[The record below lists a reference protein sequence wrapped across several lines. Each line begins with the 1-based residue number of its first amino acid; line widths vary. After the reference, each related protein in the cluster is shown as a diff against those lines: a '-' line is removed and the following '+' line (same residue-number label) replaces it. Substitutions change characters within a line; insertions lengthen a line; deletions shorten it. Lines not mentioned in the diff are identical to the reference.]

1 MIKTF
6 ADKHIELWKFIKF
19 NISVVVTSL
28 LDILSYLL
36 LLYVVFRGSKDISL
50 PDNAVLSIL
59 GIKYKGYLMSYLIS
73 TTLGYVAAYLI
84 NRKITFHSDINP
96 VYSSVMYFLL
106 ALFNILVSSYIG
118 SAFGSFMEMNGISN
132 PFTEAVAK
140 FIIINIPT
148 LWTYP
153 LERYVIQINRKV
165 KTIDRYIASDLDGT
179 LLASDTNVTKS
190 NLDSI
195 KNLSKK
201 GVKTILLTGRTL
213 YEIPLELRECD
224 GVEYMVFSNGAGV
237 FSKEKGIV
245 KYKYINDDTARKI
258 YKILSEYETFIEIYS
273 NGIPFIEKS
282 KFNIDEFN
290 YYNISPD
297 FIPELFKSRKG
308 VESLP
313 AVLNDGSYKT
323 EMFDVFFKSMEEREE
338 CRKKLCDAFDDI
350 SITTSMENNLEIC
363 RVGINKGNALG
374 ELCGKLGVDINDVI
388 VVGDS
393 KNDISAFKTK
403 AKKFAVSNAC
413 KEIKELADKIICS
426 NDENIMCYLEKELI

>member
-1 MIKTF
+1 M
-6 ADKHIELWKFIKF
+6 
-19 NISVVVTSL
+19 
-28 LDILSYLL
+28 
-36 LLYVVFRGSKDISL
+36 
-50 PDNAVLSIL
+50 
-59 GIKYKGYLMSYLIS
+59 
-73 TTLGYVAAYLI
+73 
-84 NRKITFHSDINP
+84 
-96 VYSSVMYFLL
+96 
-106 ALFNILVSSYIG
+106 
-118 SAFGSFMEMNGISN
+118 
-132 PFTEAVAK
+132 
-140 FIIINIPT
+140 
-148 LWTYP
+148 
-153 LERYVIQINRKV
+153 ERYVIQINRKV

-313 AVLNDGSYKT
+313 AVLNDESYKT

-350 SITTSMENNLEIC
+350 SITTSMKNNLEIC
-363 RVGINKGNALG
+363 RVGINKGNALD

-426 NDENIMCYLEKELI
+426 NDENIMCYLEKELV